1 MKKLFTSFLLLPFA
15 LLNSQ
20 IVTISDKYPV
30 FFSLGTS
37 VNNTSNLYNVN
48 EDVTETVTTLSPGL
62 MLNLSSD
69 ASNLNLNVSASSQIK
84 KYQKNDNLDSNY
96 FQIRSSASFSTPKS
110 SLSTSASFAEMAS
123 EGDDPLDD
131 GEAGRLLARD
141 MTNFSVNASYNLSV
155 KFSIDTA
162 YSFSRTDQA
171 ASSSSFDRDSV
182 SIPLD
187 IYYNYS
193 EKSAVGIGYKH
204 TKDGYD
210 EVNDTR
216 KSYVY
221 LKIKGEIYP
230 KLLANASIGYTETNF
245 NDGSASNLGSD
256 INLTHLYSSKSRFVL
271 GLSRSFAPRATGDEV
286 LDTSLTLTGSH
297 TFTPIISGSASG
309 SYRVSEYTGTKNRED
324 ESRSINASINYK
336 FTPKASISGNVSFR
350 ENTSSG
356 AEKGDDYIAQS
367 FTLSAK
373 FKY

>member
-1 MKKLFTSFLLLPFA
+1 MKKILTSFLLIPFA

-20 IVTISDKYPV
+20 IVTISEKYPV
-30 FFSLGTS
+30 FFTLNST
-37 VNNTSNLYNVN
+37 VNSTSNLYNVA
-48 EDVTETVTTLSPGL
+48 EDVTETVITVSPSL
-62 MLNLSSD
+62 MLDLSSD
-69 ASNLNLNVSASSQIK
+69 ASNLNFNVSVSSQFK
-84 KYQKNDNLDSNY
+84 KYQKNDNFDKSY
-96 FQIRSSASFSTPKS
+96 PTIRSSASYSFAKS
-110 SLSTSASFAEMAS
+110 SIRSSVSFAQMAS

-141 MTNFSVNASYNLSV
+141 ATNFSINASYDISV

-162 YSFSRTDQA
+162 YSFSRTDHA
-171 ASSSSFDRDSV
+171 AGSSSYDRDSV

-193 EKSAVGIGYKH
+193 EKSAVGIGYSHKQSS
-204 TKDGYD
+204 YD
-210 EVNDTR
+210 EIKDSQG
-216 KSYVY
+216 SYVY

-230 KLLANASIGYTETNF
+230 KLLANASIGYTETNSKS
-245 NDGSASNLGSD
+245 GSASNLGSD
-256 INLTHLYSSKSRFVL
+256 INLTHLYSPKSRFVL

-297 TFTPIISGSASG
+297 TLTPAISGRASG
-309 SYRVSEYTGTKNRED
+309 NYRVSKYTGTKNRKD
-324 ESRSINASINYK
+324 ESQSINASLSYQ

-356 AEKGDDYIAQS
+356 ADKGDDYITQS
-367 FTLSAK
+367 FSISAN

>member
-1 MKKLFTSFLLLPFA
+1 MKKILTSFLLIPFA

-20 IVTISDKYPV
+20 IVTISEKYPV
-30 FFSLGTS
+30 FFTLNST
-37 VNNTSNLYNVN
+37 VNNTSNLYNVQ
-48 EDVTETVTTLSPGL
+48 EDVTETVITVSPGL
-62 MLNLSSD
+62 MLDLSSD
-69 ASNLNLNVSASSQIK
+69 ASNLNFNVSVSSQFK
-84 KYQKNDNLDSNY
+84 KYQKNDNFDKSY
-96 FQIRSSASFSTPKS
+96 PTIRSSANYSFAKS
-110 SLSTSASFAEMAS
+110 SIGSSVSFTQMAS

-141 MTNFSVNASYNLSV
+141 VTNFSINASYNLSV

-162 YSFSRTDQA
+162 YSFSRTDHA
-171 ASSSSFDRDSV
+171 AGTSSYDRDSV

-193 EKSAVGIGYKH
+193 EKSAVGIGYTHKQSS
-204 TKDGYD
+204 YD
-210 EVNDTR
+210 EIKDSQG
-216 KSYVY
+216 SYVY

-230 KLLANASIGYTETNF
+230 KLLANASIGYTET
-245 NDGSASNLGSD
+245 DSKGGSASNIGSD
-256 INLTHLYSSKSRFVL
+256 INLTHLYSPKSRFVL

-297 TFTPIISGSASG
+297 TFTPLISGRATG
-309 SYRVSEYTGTKNRED
+309 TYRVSEYTGTKNRKD
-324 ESRSINASINYK
+324 ESQSINASLSYH

-356 AEKGDDYIAQS
+356 ADKGDDYITQS
-367 FTLSAK
+367 FSISAN